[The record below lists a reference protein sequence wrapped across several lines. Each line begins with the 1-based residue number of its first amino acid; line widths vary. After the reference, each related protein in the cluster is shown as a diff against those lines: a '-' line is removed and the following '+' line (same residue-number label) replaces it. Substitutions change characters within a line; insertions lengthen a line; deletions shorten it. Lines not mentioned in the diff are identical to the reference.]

1 LANPQE
7 GRLAVDFLVYGHSSS
22 EDLDHLMDNGFRLIT
37 RHLIPCGSI
46 ITDPFETQLI
56 IDALDICN
64 LAKIDV
70 VVLVSGDADYASLC
84 YALRRRG
91 IIVEVA
97 SFVKIPGKLRQS
109 ASKFID
115 LNKWIYTFDTQ
126 SSEFPKTD
134 QSLSVLANKPL
145 TIIHAGSIICKSP
158 EIDHNKTIKLNSITN
173 IYDSFSEVSSG
184 IEVISNNNKVSIPSF
199 SFYINGEFWSIDE
212 QGKKKHLKDLNGLL
226 MLNMLL
232 RYPHEPISSF
242 TLFHEGKEIE
252 SDIVVPFYKVSDDIK
267 STSSKEG
274 VDTLA
279 ISIKPSHQPKY
290 DEGGKSIL
298 KSSIAELEEELALID
313 QTSFEDPIKK
323 LEKEDEIKGLIQE
336 YKKEMNSNKY
346 QDWATGED
354 NARVSVNKNIKRAL
368 KKVIAELIY
377 LESYLN
383 RHTIVT
389 GK

>member
-1 LANPQE
+1 LQIN
-7 GRLAVDFLVYGHSSS
+7 D
-22 EDLDHLMDNGFRLIT
+22 
-37 RHLIPCGSI
+37 
-46 ITDPFETQLI
+46 
-56 IDALDICN
+56 
-64 LAKIDV
+64 
-70 VVLVSGDADYASLC
+70 
-84 YALRRRG
+84 
-91 IIVEVA
+91 IVEPNDQQLNEHKIA
-97 SFVKIPGKLRQS
+97 ESAKEDKLKPFTESVKVETVKP
-109 ASKFID
+109 FIVQVID
-115 LNKWIYTFDTQ
+115 YT
-126 SSEFPKTD
+126 
-134 QSLSVLANKPL
+134 
-145 TIIHAGSIICKSP
+145 
-158 EIDHNKTIKLNSITN
+158 
-173 IYDSFSEVSSG
+173 
-184 IEVISNNNKVSIPSF
+184 F
-199 SFYINGEFWSIDE
+199 SFYKNGEFWSIGE
-212 QGKKKHLKDLNGLL
+212 QGKEKHLKDLNGLL

-290 DEGGKSIL
+290 DEGGKSML

-336 YKKEMNSNKY
+336 YKKEMDSNKY

-368 KKVIAELIY
+368 KKVIADIPY
-377 LESYLN
+377 LETYLN

-389 GK
+389 GKECTYRPLIENPVEWILDPPESPSV